1 MMMKFKMGKINVDQ
15 FAILSQN
22 TPTGD
27 IDINVNLRFKYSL
40 EARRIAPNMQ
50 FSFKHKESTLVI
62 LEVTCEFEI
71 HPDDWKELFTS
82 SELCIPKSILEYFGA
97 QTVGTSRGIMHC
109 KTEGTPYNGIV
120 LPPIDIT
127 QLVPDDIHIPL

>member
-1 MMMKFKMGKINVDQ
+1 MMKFKMTKINIDQ
-15 FAILSQN
+15 FAILNQEAPIS
-22 TPTGD
+22 D
-27 IDINVNLRFKYSL
+27 IDININLRFKYSL

-71 HPDDWKELFTS
+71 HPDDWKELITS
-82 SELCIPKSILEYFGA
+82 SELCIPKSILEYFVA
-97 QTVGTSRGIMHC
+97 QTVGPARGIMHC
-109 KTEGTPYNGIV
+109 KTEGTSYNGII

-127 QLVPDDIHIPL
+127 QLVTDDIRIPL